1 MSAGMTKHQ
10 EGGQNAYPEI
20 GEFRVPEAN
29 FLDVVVG
36 QDGVRMDL
44 DKVAT
49 VVNPETP
56 TCLANAHSFIG
67 LGDFCRLSIKD
78 FGKLSLSHVALTMK
92 RYSSCGVFPQDALR
106 HWAHLT
112 KLTTTPC

>member
-36 QDGVRMDL
+36 QDGPYDNSIRILTLNMALVQDDSARWRAMVLSKQSIFEFAVL
-44 DKVAT
+44 D
-49 VVNPETP
+49 
-56 TCLANAHSFIG
+56 
-67 LGDFCRLSIKD
+67 RLRND
-78 FGKLSLSHVALTMK
+78 QEV
-92 RYSSCGVFPQDALR
+92 
-106 HWAHLT
+106 
-112 KLTTTPC
+112 